1 VTGEG
6 KARAGRRRQHGWL
19 WLGLLGVILLGLAC
33 AETSPADLAKLPLKG
48 EIKGGQKWRLEAG
61 KPSAGDDVPSSWCF
75 RLRYTKDIV
84 LDGDPYVGGVQTCG
98 MRPAPRVSGVV
109 AVDCARHSVFVFG
122 GARSGVRSVTLHARR
137 GPVVKAQKATL
148 PPNSRFKGYTFLL
161 VGDTRRLPARLEADG
176 AGQRVLAR
184 LPGRSSLCKP
194 YPGAPE
200 GGEPWA
206 EFRSRN

>member
-1 VTGEG
+1 VTAEG
-6 KARAGRRRQHGWL
+6 KARAGRRRRHGWL
-19 WLGLLGVILLGLAC
+19 WLRLLGVIPLGLGC
-33 AETSPADLAKLPLKG
+33 AEASPADLAKLPLKG
-48 EIKGGQKWRLEAG
+48 EIKSGQKWRLEAG
-61 KPSAGDDVPSSWCF
+61 KPSEGDDVPSSWCF

-98 MRPAPRVSGVV
+98 MRPAPRVSGLV

-148 PPNSRFKGYTFLL
+148 PPNSHFKGYTFLL
-161 VGDTRRLPARLEADG
+161 VGDTRRLPARLEAEG

-184 LPGRSSLCKP
+184 LSGRSLCKSF
-194 YPGAPE
+194 PGAPE
-200 GGEPWA
+200 GGEPSV